1 MTMSKRLLL
10 GISWDGYVFSPEG
23 VNLGMGINENKPEET
38 SKKEPWIIGY
48 SMGSMDQ

>member
-1 MTMSKRLLL
+1 MAMF
-10 GISWDGYVFSPEG
+10 FSPEG

-38 SKKEPWIIGY
+38 SKKEPWTIGY